1 MLISGSQKL
10 TTFIMRTPG
19 RMLYFL
25 TIERESSKSD
35 KKLSKKNLRFRA
47 LLKNLFKEKEKNLS
61 KASPQVEEYMSV
73 RKLGSYVLQ
82 FLHY

>member
-47 LLKNLFKEKEKNLS
+47 LLKKLFNEKENDRS
-61 KASPQVEEYMSV
+61 KASPQVEGYMSV
-73 RKLGSYVLQ
+73 RKPGCYA
-82 FLHY
+82 